1 MCGCARQCDQQ
12 LRLSMSNPMG
22 SKISVQIERALLGKS
37 SDVGISALGIDSGRM
52 TGNSDVT
59 RLGKGCRQH
68 TQNRCIS
75 LMAACGFSKK
85 WTDEILYLA
94 GLSIPSKYSVATAHI
109 RAVRIGFP
117 FDPTNER
124 RWFSGSLNSFAG
136 NFSLKT
142 CVHHRRTLYVNG
154 FARRVRLRANTIGTK
169 VR

>member
-1 MCGCARQCDQQ
+1 M
-12 LRLSMSNPMG
+12 MS
-22 SKISVQIERALLGKS
+22 RALATLVFAKMIEEKPTHRNLRIPPRECRFQFPIPG
-37 SDVGISALGIDSGRM
+37 L
-52 TGNSDVT
+52 
-59 RLGKGCRQH
+59 LPGCRQH

-75 LMAACGFSKK
+75 LKAACGFSKK

-94 GLSIPSKYSVATAHI
+94 GLSIPSKYSIATAHI

-124 RWFSGSLNSFAG
+124 RWFSGSLNSFTG

-169 VR
+169 AR

>member
-1 MCGCARQCDQQ
+1 MT
-12 LRLSMSNPMG
+12 
-22 SKISVQIERALLGKS
+22 
-37 SDVGISALGIDSGRM
+37 SGLP
-52 TGNSDVT
+52 TT
-59 RLGKGCRQH
+59 H
-68 TQNRCIS
+68 AES
-75 LMAACGFSKK
+75 LHSPKTACGFSKK

-124 RWFSGSLNSFAG
+124 RWFSGSLNSFTG